1 MEAVNQVLSGMAV
14 PLLLTVVGL
23 YFLCTAG
30 VRILRHPRR
39 ALSGMLTAGAGEGTS
54 PARALSVALAGT
66 LGVGNIAGV
75 ASAIALGGAGAVF
88 WMWVSALLAM
98 LLKYAEIVLAVR
110 YRVFDAD
117 GTPHGGA
124 MYYIRKIFR
133 GNLGRAL
140 ASAFA
145 ILCLALALTLGG
157 VVQTH
162 VAAEALAGVFCIPY
176 LATGAAFAVL
186 AAWILWRG
194 AARVEATC
202 ARLVPLVCL
211 LFSVASI
218 AVLVAR
224 RAALPAAFSA
234 IFADAF
240 TVQSG
245 AAGVFGFFTSR
256 AVRFGV
262 ARGLVSNEAG
272 CGTAPI
278 AHAASNAK
286 SPAQQG
292 FWGIFEVF
300 VDTVLLCTMTALVIL
315 VSGVPITEGGVMLA
329 IGAYESVLGRTAAPM
344 LALSIT
350 FFAFA
355 TVLCWSHYGGACL
368 VYLTGK
374 RAAARYLIP
383 VMALAVLGGA
393 LAAPDFVWGVTD
405 LVIGAMTVLNLAALL
420 AARRTV
426 TRETQEFFAT
436 K

>member
-1 MEAVNQVLSGMAV
+1 MESVNQMLSGVVV
-14 PLLLTVVGL
+14 PLLLAAAGL
-23 YFLCTAG
+23 YFLCAVGWQIAG
-30 VRILRHPRR
+30 HPRR
-39 ALSGMLTAGAGEGTS
+39 ALYGMLGAGTGQGTS
-54 PARALSVALAGT
+54 PLRALSVALAGT

-88 WMWVSALLAM
+88 WMWISALLAM

-110 YRVFDAD
+110 YRIFDAV

-124 MYYIRKIFR
+124 MYYIRAIFHGR
-133 GNLGRAL
+133 LGYAL
-140 ASAFA
+140 AAAFA
-145 ILCLALALTLGG
+145 VLCLALALTLGG

-162 VAAEALAGVFCIPY
+162 AAAEVLEGVFCVPR
-176 LATGAAFAVL
+176 LAVGAVFAVL
-186 AAWILWRG
+186 AAWTLWRG

-211 LFSVASI
+211 LFSVASL

-224 RAALPAAFSA
+224 RAALPAAFSS

-256 AVRFGV
+256 ALRFGV

-278 AHAASNAK
+278 AHAAAEVK

-315 VSGVPITEGGVMLA
+315 VSGVPITDGGVMLA
-329 IGAYESVLGRTAAPM
+329 VSAYASVLGRVAAPM

-355 TVLCWSHYGGACL
+355 TVLCWSHYGGECL
-368 VYLTGK
+368 AYLAGK

-393 LAAPDFVWGVTD
+393 LAAPDLVWGTTD

-426 TRETQEFFAT
+426 VSQTRCFFEA